1 MIIIVIIILNSQKH
15 FCLLSHSTVSM
26 WARLDDFF
34 EVLTTPHPSFSP
46 FLLLFPSLLFCNILV
61 SDNRK
66 FVCPTFVPCFVFF
79 CLTIFNWPDSKL
91 ADFPAV
97 FF

>member
-34 EVLTTPHPSFSP
+34 EVLTTPHPSFSS
-46 FLLLFPSLLFCNILV
+46 FLLLFPPFNNAIP
-61 SDNRK
+61 K
-66 FVCPTFVPCFVFF
+66 Y
-79 CLTIFNWPDSKL
+79 LTIVSLFTRVLFPVLCFLFGEFNWPDSKL
-91 ADFPAV
+91 NRGLGAP
-97 FF
+97 